1 MDLLFNCS
9 TSFYNQLGEKKQNLL
24 FDLVNAVKANQNV
37 INEKVDNMVMT
48 QGYFMRAAVCRR
60 VGSASTDRIDG

>member
-9 TSFYNQLGEKKQNLL
+9 TSFYNQLGGKKQNLL

-37 INEKVDNMVMT
+37 INEKLIT
-48 QGYFMRAAVCRR
+48 WL
-60 VGSASTDRIDG
+60 